1 MGCNTQI
8 KYCLIGGSTSKLKSG
23 GQPATSPSSGASSK
37 WKLMR
42 RHEGVSKKVLIACL
56 LSRLSSRCWN
66 ASADT
71 LNEGEG
77 EEDQGTGVSFCRGAI
92 ALSTKLFLRLARS
105 CEYPTTLENAE
116 CLSLANAKCGCELL
130 APHIRPRSCYASA
143 MRRRMQHA
151 PRKDIST
158 LSDIVEDSQVLARAR
173 RAEIR
178 IRPLREQGAHSRLEI
193 IDPNHVALNHVAHL
207 AFRRFPCAQTVVQM
221 LHEDICCL
229 VRRIA
234 RSRKRQMHAT
244 VSGARTCVAG
254 SPRCTA

>member
-77 EEDQGTGVSFCRGAI
+77 EEDQGTGVSF
-92 ALSTKLFLRLARS
+92 
-105 CEYPTTLENAE
+105 
-116 CLSLANAKCGCELL
+116 
-130 APHIRPRSCYASA
+130 
-143 MRRRMQHA
+143 
-151 PRKDIST
+151 
-158 LSDIVEDSQVLARAR
+158 
-173 RAEIR
+173 
-178 IRPLREQGAHSRLEI
+178 
-193 IDPNHVALNHVAHL
+193 
-207 AFRRFPCAQTVVQM
+207 
-221 LHEDICCL
+221 
-229 VRRIA
+229 
-234 RSRKRQMHAT
+234 
-244 VSGARTCVAG
+244 
-254 SPRCTA
+254 